1 MVSEPRR
8 IPDSL
13 RGPGIEPL
21 WQRVRSRI
29 DRTGEGATGTIA
41 MPELDPAARLAVRSL
56 LGRPPGKRLDLAALE
71 AGLVALGIGDDLD
84 EAIDAL
90 GHPASAAAIL
100 RRHDRQRRSAARH
113 ALRESLV
120 AWPEDWAAEW
130 GDQIWQAGLVSN
142 LEPHE
147 VTAEL
152 AALRRVLDAG
162 GDSVISRT
170 ELAAAVFGS
179 AHALDPGTRLAG
191 LATRLLQRR
200 VGPLEGRELWDAAG
214 IPPDRVS
221 APALVWG
228 LPVATTS
235 PLDVAIRS
243 TLAGGLPLHLS
254 LVALQR
260 YPVVV
265 ETGAPVL
272 IVENP
277 RLVEA
282 AAERGL
288 EACVVAANGNPST
301 AVTTLMTQLLTSG
314 AELHYH
320 GDFDAAGLAMCR
332 RMTAAGCAAFAMDAE
347 DYLTALRRAHADGVD
362 LGLDAG
368 SAGPTPWDPAL
379 ERAFD
384 DRRLVVH
391 EEFVVDDV
399 LRRWAAR

>member
-1 MVSEPRR
+1 VVSEPRR
-8 IPDSL
+8 VPASL

-21 WQRVRSRI
+21 WQRVRLRI
-29 DRTGEGATGTIA
+29 DRTGEGAAGTIA
-41 MPELDPAARLAVRSL
+41 MPDLDPAARLAVRSL

-71 AGLVALGIGDDLD
+71 AGLVALGIGGDLD
-84 EAIDAL
+84 EALDAL
-90 GHPASAAAIL
+90 GHPASVAAIR
-100 RRHDRQRRSAARH
+100 RRHDRQRRAATRH
-113 ALRESLV
+113 ALRESL
-120 AWPEDWAAEW
+120 AIWPEDWAAEW
-130 GDQIWQAGLVSN
+130 GDEIWQAGLVSN

-147 VTAEL
+147 VTAEV

-214 IPPDRVS
+214 IPADRVS

-243 TLAGGLPLHLS
+243 TLAGGLPLHVS
-254 LVALQR
+254 LVAIQR

-265 ETGAPVL
+265 HTGAPVL

-332 RMTAAGCAAFAMDAE
+332 RMIAAGCTAFAMDAD
-347 DYLTALRRAHADGVD
+347 DYLAAVRRAHGDGVD

-368 SAGPTPWDPAL
+368 TAGPTPWDPAL